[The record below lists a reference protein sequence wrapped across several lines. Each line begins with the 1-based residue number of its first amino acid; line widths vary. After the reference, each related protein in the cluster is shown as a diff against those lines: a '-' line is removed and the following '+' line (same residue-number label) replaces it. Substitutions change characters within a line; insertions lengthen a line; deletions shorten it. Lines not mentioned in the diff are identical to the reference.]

1 VKDVAAF
8 EAQVRAVCE
17 TYRAAPERLKN
28 EGIHTICVDEKAGM
42 QALEPIAP
50 TKPMRPGQVERRE
63 FEYTR
68 HGTQTLT
75 ANFEVATG
83 ELISPTVDST
93 RDELDFAA
101 HIKRTIATDP
111 EAGWIFVADNLT
123 THCSMTLVLLVAGM
137 CSIPVETLGKKGKC
151 GILKSVESRK
161 QFLTDVS
168 HRIRFVYVPKHTSWL
183 NQVEIWFSVLQRKVI
198 RRGVFRS
205 TDDLKQRILRFITY
219 YNDTMAHPYKWTYAG
234 RPLNVGER
242 RKKGSHGRWIQ
253 PK

>member
-1 VKDVAAF
+1 VKDPAAF
-8 EAQVRAVCE
+8 EEQVCVVCV
-17 TYRAAPERLKN
+17 TYQAAPERLKN
-28 EGIHTICVDEKAGM
+28 EGIHTVCVDEKAGI
-42 QALEPIAP
+42 QALEPQAP

-63 FEYTR
+63 FEYLR

-83 ELISPTVDST
+83 ELIAPTVDST

-123 THCSMTLVLLVAGM
+123 THCSMTLVLLVAALCG
-137 CSIPVETLGKKGKC
+137 IPRETLGEKGKC
-151 GILKSVESRK
+151 GILKSVETRK
-161 QFLTDVS
+161 RFLTDGS

-205 TDDLKQRILRFITY
+205 TDDLKQRILQFITY
-219 YNDTMAHPYKWTYAG
+219 YNDTMSHPYKWTYAG
-234 RPLNVGER
+234 RPLNVGDR
-242 RKKGSHGRWIQ
+242 RKNSVHGRWIQ
-253 PK
+253 PR